1 MSIIK
6 TVLKIKN
13 TNGSDVIYQQTS
25 SDLVVRPNNT
35 NVETSLVAIENTLG
49 NVNDILEILLT
60 GGNTQ

>member
-13 TNGSDVIYQQTS
+13 TNDSDIIYQQTS

-60 GGNTQ
+60 GGNAQ

>member
-6 TVLKIKN
+6 TILKIKN
-13 TNGSDVIYQQTS
+13 TNGSDIIYQQTS
-25 SDLVVRPNNT
+25 SDLVVRPNNE
-35 NVETSLVAIENTLG
+35 NVETSLVAIENALG